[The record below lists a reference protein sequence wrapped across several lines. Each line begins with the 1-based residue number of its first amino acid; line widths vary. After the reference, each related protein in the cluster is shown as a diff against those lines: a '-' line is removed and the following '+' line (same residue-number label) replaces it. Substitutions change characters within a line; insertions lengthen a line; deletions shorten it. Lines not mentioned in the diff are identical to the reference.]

1 MNTIGERIKYIREDV
16 LNLSGEEFGKML
28 NVTKTAVSN
37 WENGNRTPDIHV
49 LSKIA
54 SLGNVSLDYLA
65 CKVNNSNENN
75 PVYFSEKEKQINN
88 KLKLRIKEERIKLGL
103 NQEEFGKMINV
114 SKQAVSGWE
123 NGYRTP
129 DVETLEKLAEL
140 LNCSVD
146 YLIGRTNEKKE
157 EIIKINKQHSEVTLG
172 ERVDSYLRENG
183 INPDEMTE
191 EQREEFAEQ
200 FVKMYITFHK
210 NSK

>member
-1 MNTIGERIKYIREDV
+1 MTIK
-16 LNLSGEEFGKML
+16 
-28 NVTKTAVSN
+28 
-37 WENGNRTPDIHV
+37 
-49 LSKIA
+49 
-54 SLGNVSLDYLA
+54 
-65 CKVNNSNENN
+65 
-75 PVYFSEKEKQINN
+75 N
-88 KLKLRIKEERIKLGL
+88 KLQNRIKEERIKLGL

-146 YLIGRTNEKKE
+146 YLI
-157 EIIKINKQHSEVTLG
+157 NKQHSEVTLG

>member
-75 PVYFSEKEKQINN
+75 PVYFHEKEKQINN

-103 NQEEFGKMINV
+103 SQKDLADILKVGPSTVSMWEQGKRIPDSDMLIILANYFNV
-114 SKQAVSGWE
+114 SI
-123 NGYRTP
+123 
-129 DVETLEKLAEL
+129 
-140 LNCSVD
+140 D
-146 YLIGRTNEKKE
+146 YLLGRTNDKNII
-157 EIIKINKQHSEVTLG
+157 EIDKNTITLG

-191 EQREEFAEQ
+191 KQREDIAEQ
-200 FVKMYITFHK
+200 FVKLFIAFNK
-210 NSK
+210 DK